1 MTQTQA
7 KPRLIRQGDIL
18 KSEADRLTRIEI
30 PAPTGTKMGDLVEY
44 KLRKQKLVALSDEQ
58 NGKVQVQPHNCVIN
72 LDFVNLGSEKAETL
86 AKQGDTY
93 GIKYISPNGNKKPTS
108 DSREPETET
117 TASGGSV
124 VSGESS
130 GSFGG

>member
-30 PAPTGTKMGDLVEY
+30 PALTGTKMGDLVEY

-72 LDFVNLGSEKAETL
+72 LDFVNLGSVKAETL
-86 AKQGDTY
+86 IKDGDAY
-93 GIKYISPNGNKKPTS
+93 GIKYISPNSKPTETA
-108 DSREPETET
+108 EP
-117 TASGGSV
+117 SS
-124 VSGESS
+124 SS
-130 GSFGG
+130 GDGV

>member
-1 MTQTQA
+1 MTQP
-7 KPRLIRQGDIL
+7 KPTLVVQGDIL

-30 PAPTGTKMGDLVEY
+30 PAPTGTKMGELVEY
-44 KLRKQKLVALSDEQ
+44 KLRKQKLVALTNEEH
-58 NGKVQVQPHNCVIN
+58 GKVQVQPHNCVIN

-93 GIKYISPNGNKKPTS
+93 GIKYISPNGNKKPS
-108 DSREPETET
+108 GET
-117 TASGGSV
+117 TTSGDSV

-130 GSFGG
+130 GSLSG